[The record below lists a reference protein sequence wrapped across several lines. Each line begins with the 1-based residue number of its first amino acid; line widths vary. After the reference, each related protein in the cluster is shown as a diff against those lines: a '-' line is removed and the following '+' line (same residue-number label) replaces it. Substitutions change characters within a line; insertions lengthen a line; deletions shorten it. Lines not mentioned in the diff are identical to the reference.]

1 MRPLKALINKK
12 TLHRAHVH
20 KDEADLY
27 LVDPYYTY
35 YDYLHE
41 HYPTLEITPGNIFI
55 VDKSIIVKTLKDVG
69 EYARINALF
78 GTYSLEGFSREM
90 INELKA
96 DIHKKG
102 FQTGEVKRKYG
113 LVKIDVN
120 LIYDRT

>member
-1 MRPLKALINKK
+1 MRPLKALISKS
-12 TLHRAHVH
+12 TLNRAHVH
-20 KDEADLY
+20 KAEADLY
-27 LVDPYYTY
+27 LVDPYNAY
-35 YDYLHE
+35 YNYLHE
-41 HYPTLEITPGNIFI
+41 HYPSLEITPLHLFI
-55 VDKSIIVKTLKDVG
+55 VDKSIIIKVLKDVG
-69 EYARINALF
+69 EYARINSLL

-90 INELKA
+90 LNELKA

>member
-1 MRPLKALINKK
+1 MRPLKALISKS
-12 TLHRAHVH
+12 TLNRAHVH

-41 HYPTLEITPGNIFI
+41 HYPTLEITSSRVFI
-55 VDKSIIVKTLKDVG
+55 VDKGIIVKALNDVG
-69 EYARINALF
+69 KLLEINDLF
-78 GTYSLEGFSREM
+78 ATYSLEGFSREM
-90 INELKA
+90 LNELKA